1 MKRKA
6 VILALGTK
14 YLICC
19 DIEFLPEFFEYVMED
34 EKHQKEMK
42 LIFEQVQE
50 GLRTKKYS
58 DESFGTKA
66 MKPFLNRENDRI
78 ICKSIKRKNQKQ
90 CIVMSELYLQKK
102 SDDVSKVLKTR
113 YKIVASYEYE
123 IID

>member
-1 MKRKA
+1 
-6 VILALGTK
+6 
-14 YLICC
+14 
-19 DIEFLPEFFEYVMED
+19 
-34 EKHQKEMK
+34 MK

-78 ICKSIKRKNQKQ
+78 ICKSVKRKNQKQ

-102 SDDVSKVLKTR
+102 SDNVSRVLKNR